1 MEITSIMKPFILKDM
16 NNKSWI
22 YSILKK
28 KKLNVFNL
36 IFFILKK
43 QLVLSKK
50 KKKKSNTQE
59 QNKKHSNNLLVGT
72 KQHDF
77 SQIYIFVLRRNFSQN

>member
-1 MEITSIMKPFILKDM
+1 MKPFILKDM

-50 KKKKSNTQE
+50 KKKKNQTHKNKIKSTQ
-59 QNKKHSNNLLVGT
+59 T
-72 KQHDF
+72 
-77 SQIYIFVLRRNFSQN
+77 IF

>member
-1 MEITSIMKPFILKDM
+1 MKPFILKDM

-50 KKKKSNTQE
+50 KKKNQTHKNKIKSTQ
-59 QNKKHSNNLLVGT
+59 T
-72 KQHDF
+72 
-77 SQIYIFVLRRNFSQN
+77 IF

>member
-1 MEITSIMKPFILKDM
+1 MEITSIMKPFILKDK

-50 KKKKSNTQE
+50 KKKNQTHKNKIKSTQ
-59 QNKKHSNNLLVGT
+59 T
-72 KQHDF
+72 
-77 SQIYIFVLRRNFSQN
+77 IF